1 MMNSSRAVQLAVVV
15 LALGL
20 LPSML
25 PSYGLVLATRILIFA
40 ILAMSLDLLVGYT
53 GLSSLGHAAFLGVGG
68 YAVGLLSRTAANTV
82 WLALPMAILASLLL
96 AALFGLLV
104 LRSRGVYF
112 MMLTLALAQV
122 VWGIAF
128 SWRSVTGG
136 DDGLPGISR
145 PMVGSI
151 VLDSSESFYLFV
163 LIIFVISAAILLLIV
178 NSPFGLSL
186 EGIRESAPRM
196 SALGYNVW
204 LHQYLAFIMAG
215 GFAGA
220 AGALLAYQNGI
231 ITPSSLSIP
240 TGAEALLMVLLGGA
254 GTMIGPFVG
263 AICVVVLEFVVSAHT
278 ERWEAVLGII
288 YIVVVIGAPDGIYP
302 PLRGAFS
309 RVLRRATTRTSSIA

>member
-1 MMNSSRAVQLAVVV
+1 MNSSRALGFAALVLV
-15 LALGL
+15 LAL
-20 LPSML
+20 LPSVL

-53 GLSSLGHAAFLGVGG
+53 GLSSLGHAAFLGMGS
-68 YAVGLLSRTAANTV
+68 YAVGLLSRTVVNTV
-82 WLALPMAILASLLL
+82 WLALPAAILASLLL
-96 AALFGLLV
+96 AAVFGLLV

-128 SWRSVTGG
+128 SWRSLTGG
-136 DDGLPGISR
+136 DDGLPGIPR
-145 PMVGSI
+145 PVIGSL
-151 VLDSSESFYLFV
+151 VLDSSASFYLFALV
-163 LIIFVISAAILLLIV
+163 IFVISAAILLLIV

-204 LHQYLAFIMAG
+204 LHQYLAFVIAG

-231 ITPSSLSIP
+231 TSPSSLSIL

-254 GTMIGPFVG
+254 GTMAGPFVG
-263 AICVVVLEFVVSAHT
+263 AICVVVLEFLVSAHT
-278 ERWEAVLGII
+278 ERWESVLGVI
-288 YIVVVIGAPDGIYP
+288 YILVVIGAPAGIYP
-302 PLRGAFS
+302 PLREACT
-309 RVLRRATTRTSSIA
+309 RVLRRATTRASIA